1 MTDDGVRP
9 LPAPAHAKGW
19 SDPLPWLVLGL
30 LLPPVAWLLDM
41 QISYSLVK
49 WACAHDRTPILFMMP
64 IFSLTLVAVAWW
76 MSWSSWHAVRREADQ
91 DGGRPMDRSYLLALA
106 GIGLSALFALLIL
119 VSLAPRSILSPC
131 E

>member
-9 LPAPAHAKGW
+9 SHMSAHVNG
-19 SDPLPWLVLGL
+19 SDPLPWLVMGV
-30 LLPPVAWLLDM
+30 LLPPFAWLLDM
-41 QISYSLVK
+41 QVSYSLVK
-49 WACAHDRTPILFMMP
+49 WACANDRVPILFMMP
-64 IFSLTLVAVAWW
+64 IFSLTVVTLALW

-91 DGGRPMDRSYLLALA
+91 EGGRPADRSYLLALA
-106 GIGLSALFALLIL
+106 GIAMSALFALLIV